1 MSSVGEVADT
11 RTGRLDDLQQLVA
24 LCKRRGFIFPSAE
37 IYGGFA
43 NTYDYGP
50 LGVLF
55 KNNVRDAWLRA
66 NVQRR
71 DDVELLDAALITSP
85 RVWVASGHV
94 SQFNDPLVQCLGEC
108 KSRFRADQLSSPVCP
123 TCGGKLSE
131 PRMFNTMFSTQ
142 VGPVVDEE
150 NVAYLPPETAQG
162 MFVNFATVAS
172 TMRRKLPFGIAQ
184 VRKSFRNEI
193 TPGNFVFRTLEFE
206 QMEIEYFVEPGTD
219 EEWFERWVDLREQWY
234 LDLGLDPT
242 RLRRYEHPAEK
253 LSHYS
258 KRTVDIEYRFPFG
271 DGWGE
276 LEGIANRSKGPDGS
290 SWDLWQHEQ
299 ASGER
304 LTVFDEQRRAHV
316 RPAVV
321 EPAAGLTRAAL
332 TFLIDAYEEQ
342 VLDEAKNDSRVV
354 LHLHPAL
361 APYKA
366 AVFPLSRKPALLEVS
381 RAIYDDLRKRWMVT
395 HDVASGIGKAYRR
408 QDEIGT
414 PYCITVD
421 FESLEDRAV
430 TIRDRDS
437 MAQVRVPIADLR
449 GWFADKLDF

>member
-1 MSSVGEVADT
+1 MAVAET
-11 RTGRLDDLQQLVA
+11 PGARLDDLQKLVA
-24 LCKRRGFIFPSAE
+24 LCKRRGFVFPSAE

-50 LGVLF
+50 LGVLL
-55 KNNVRDAWLRA
+55 KNNVRDAWIRA
-66 NVQRR
+66 HVQRR
-71 DDVELLDAALITSP
+71 DDVDLIDAALITSP
-85 RVWVASGHV
+85 RVWKASGHV
-94 SQFNDPLVQCLGEC
+94 DKFADLLVQCEGEC
-108 KSRFRADQLSSPVCP
+108 KNRFRADHIEGTKCP
-123 TCGGKLSE
+123 NCGGPLGT
-131 PRMFNTMFSTQ
+131 PRLFNTMFRTH
-142 VGPVVDEE
+142 VGPIEDEE

-162 MFVNFATVAS
+162 MFVNFALVAT

-219 EEWFERWVDLREQWY
+219 EQWFDHWVDEREKWY
-234 LDLGLDPT
+234 LSLGLNPDHV
-242 RLRRYEHPAEK
+242 RRYEVPPEELA
-253 LSHYS
+253 HYS
-258 KRTVDIEYRFPFG
+258 KRTIDLQYHFPFG
-271 DGWGE
+271 GGWEE
-276 LEGIANRSKGPDGS
+276 LEGIANRSKGPDDS

-299 ASGER
+299 TSGQR
-304 LTVFDEQRRAHV
+304 LSVFDEQKKAHV
-316 RPAVV
+316 RPGVV

-332 TFLIDAYEEQ
+332 TFLIDSYEEQ
-342 VLDEAKNDSRVV
+342 VLDATKNDTRTV

-366 AVFPLSRKPALLEVS
+366 AVFPLSKKPELVAVS
-381 RAIYDDLRKRWMVT
+381 RQIHAELRKRWMVT

-421 FESLEDRAV
+421 FDSLEDQRV
-430 TIRDRDS
+430 TIRDRDT
-437 MAQVRVPIADLR
+437 MQQERVAIAELR
-449 GWFADKLDF
+449 AWFEEKLDF

>member
-1 MSSVGEVADT
+1 MATMAEP
-11 RTGRLDDLQQLVA
+11 RTGQLDDLQKLVA
-24 LCKRRGFIFPSAE
+24 LCKRRGFIFASAE

-50 LGVLF
+50 LGTLL
-55 KNNVRDAWLRA
+55 KNNVRDAWIRA
-66 NVQRR
+66 NVQLR
-71 DDVELLDAALITSP
+71 DDIDLLDAALITSP

-94 SQFNDPLVQCLGEC
+94 AEFADPLVQCLGEC
-108 KSRFRADQLSSPVCP
+108 KNRFRADQVDTTKCPVC
-123 TCGGKLSE
+123 GGPLSE
-131 PRMFNTMFSTQ
+131 PRMFNTMFRTQ
-142 VGPVVDEE
+142 VGAVEDEE
-150 NVAYLPPETAQG
+150 NIAYLPPETAQG
-162 MFVNFATVAS
+162 MFVNFLNVAT

-219 EEWFERWVDLREQWY
+219 EQWFDHWVDEREGWY
-234 LDLGLDPT
+234 LSLGLNPAH
-242 RLRRYEHPAEK
+242 LRRYEVPPEELA
-253 LSHYS
+253 HYS
-258 KRTVDIEYRFPFG
+258 KRTIDLQYHYPFG
-271 DGWGE
+271 GGWEE

-290 SWDLWQHEQ
+290 SWDLWQHEHM
-299 ASGER
+299 SGER
-304 LTVFDEQRRAHV
+304 LTVFDEQTKAHI

-332 TFLIDAYEEQ
+332 TFLIDSYEEQ
-342 VLDEAKNDSRVV
+342 VLDTARNDVRTV

-366 AVFPLSRKPALLEVS
+366 AVFPLSKKPELLAVS
-381 RAIYDDLRKRWMVT
+381 RKIHEELRRWWMIT
-395 HDVASGIGKAYRR
+395 HDVASGIGRAYRR

-421 FESLEDRAV
+421 FQTLEDQQV
-430 TIRDRDS
+430 TVRDRDT
-437 MAQVRVPIADLR
+437 MQQVRLPIAELR
-449 GWFADKLDF
+449 AWFEDKLEF